1 VTDKEQSEFDS
12 PWKDILEAYFKEF
25 ISFFFPQAY
34 DDIEWS
40 KKYEFLDTELQQI
53 AQDSEL
59 GKRMVDK
66 LIKVYLKDGQE
77 S

>member
-12 PWKDILEAYFKEF
+12 PWKDILESYFMEF